1 MKIFVKKKFLLN
13 YFVFKFIFY
22 IFEIYQ
28 SIYIKRNILNNKKI
42 FYLYIIFYLLDIFI
56 SKRKSLQGL
65 GVMFILC

>member
-42 FYLYIIFYLLDIFI
+42 FYLYIIF
-56 SKRKSLQGL
+56 
-65 GVMFILC
+65 